1 MNEAKANGEA
11 ITQARR
17 LMFACFVLKIIAKCR
32 TNNGHWNQQF
42 NHIRSEID
50 ELQGG
55 QSQRNGMANGES
67 RNEYEYFLPIGEG
80 INGTKRDDK
89 QNMVVAVWVGDVVE
103 TEA

>member
-1 MNEAKANGEA
+1 
-11 ITQARR
+11 
-17 LMFACFVLKIIAKCR
+17 
-32 TNNGHWNQQF
+32 
-42 NHIRSEID
+42 
-50 ELQGG
+50 
-55 QSQRNGMANGES
+55 MANGES